1 MPFGIWLELER
12 WRFARAGHKATVIG
26 RPDKRIALFRW
37 PFRRKGPASDRQSQG
52 NDTADSFHYP
62 VR

>member
-26 RPDKRIALFRW
+26 RPDKRVALFRW
-37 PFRRKGPASDRQSQG
+37 PFQRRPAAACQPQG
-52 NDTADSFHYP
+52 KDTAESFLA
-62 VR
+62 VTR